1 MTLTR
6 RIGMIFSALISA
18 FCAWLMLW
26 MGEVG
31 FLLVLFL
38 LGITLLLYGLRCLV
52 FYFTMARFMVDG
64 KRIFYLGAIA
74 LDFGIVTLSL
84 SRNQSLFIALYLLG
98 AHAFSGAVSILRA
111 LEARKLEAPDWKL
124 KLPVGIVNIG
134 FAAAALVFGLLL
146 GNMRDLTWIYAA
158 GLIYS
163 ALENLISAFR
173 KTAIVYI
180 P

>member
-74 LDFGIVTLSL
+74 LDFGIV
-84 SRNQSLFIALYLLG
+84 ALYLLG

>member
-1 MTLTR
+1 MLKHG
-6 RIGMIFSALISA
+6 ILGLIS
-18 FCAWLMLW
+18 
-26 MGEVG
+26 
-31 FLLVLFL
+31 
-38 LGITLLLYGLRCLV
+38 YGDKTGYEIKAVFRDSLRHFWPV
-52 FYFTMARFMVDG
+52 QTSQIYRE
-64 KRIFYLGAIA
+64 
-74 LDFGIVTLSL
+74 
-84 SRNQSLFIALYLLG
+84 
-98 AHAFSGAVSILRA
+98 LRA